1 MIKFEL
7 LSLKCLGINLNWK
20 DKIINIREYTKYI
33 IATLEHY
40 KLDKNIVVDV
50 DVDNI
55 LQIPFTNSDLSKF
68 WINNIS
74 VYSNIFQIDFKNLI
88 YDTDYI
94 IAPLHL
100 SKCLNKNIIIIGIIL
115 LDYKF
120 NTTMQ
125 IDKYTFM
132 STIKPLPKTQI
143 CHINKYNIISGILNY
158 NKDKDKD
165 TTNTANTTN
174 TTNTTNTNIY
184 LLIDNMNIS
193 LNHIFYNACN
203 YLPKFEININ
213 SHKHL
218 QNCFKIS

>member
-143 CHINKYNIISGILNY
+143 CHINK
-158 NKDKDKD
+158 
-165 TTNTANTTN
+165 TN

>member
-125 IDKYTFM
+125 IDKYIFM

-158 NKDKDKD
+158 NKDK
-165 TTNTANTTN
+165 A
-174 TTNTTNTNIY
+174 NTTNTNIY

-193 LNHIFYNACN
+193 LNHILYNACN

>member
-74 VYSNIFQIDFKNLI
+74 VYSNIFQIDLLYFVNSLL
-88 YDTDYI
+88 YFL
-94 IAPLHL
+94 APLHL

-165 TTNTANTTN
+165 TANTANTAN
-174 TTNTTNTNIY
+174 ITNTNIY

>member
-40 KLDKNIVVDV
+40 KLDKNIGVDV

-158 NKDKDKD
+158 NKDK
-165 TTNTANTTN
+165 A
-174 TTNTTNTNIY
+174 NTTNTNIY

-193 LNHIFYNACN
+193 LNHILYNACN